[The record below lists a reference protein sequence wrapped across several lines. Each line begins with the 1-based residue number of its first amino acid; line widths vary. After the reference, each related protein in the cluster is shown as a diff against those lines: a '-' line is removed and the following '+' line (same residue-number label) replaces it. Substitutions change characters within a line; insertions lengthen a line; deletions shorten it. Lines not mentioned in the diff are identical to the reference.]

1 MNKLPKELYFDI
13 IKHSNITE
21 VKNICNQNNQFR
33 NFCKQYKSNISKMLL
48 DRYNVHYNDPTDFV
62 YIMNNVDKNDY
73 ILPESD
79 KYKKR
84 INYHGILKLYLK
96 FYNTTYIICIGKNI
110 TNIPSYPN
118 LEQLLCGNNKL
129 TRLPNYRK
137 LKYLNCGSNQLT
149 QLPIYPKLTEL
160 QCNNNQLTQLHDYP
174 KLTELY
180 CNNNLLT
187 QLPNYPK
194 LEYLKC
200 NDNQLTQLP
209 NYPDLK
215 NLECYNNRITQFANY
230 RLVTFAIINSQRI
243 PQSEKDIL
251 LGLIKNIDD
260 N

>member
-13 IKHSNITE
+13 IKQSDIIE
-21 VKNICNQNNQFR
+21 VKNICNQDNQFR
-33 NFCKQYKSNISKMLL
+33 NFCKQYKSSISKMLL

-73 ILPESD
+73 ILLESD

-96 FYNTTYIICIGKNI
+96 FYNSTYIICIGKNI

-118 LEQLLCGNNKL
+118 LEKLLCGH
-129 TRLPNYRK
+129 
-137 LKYLNCGSNQLT
+137 NQLT
-149 QLPIYPKLTEL
+149 GLPIYPNLKGLNCYNNRITKLPNYPDLKNLE
-160 QCNNNQLTQLHDYP
+160 CNNNQ
-174 KLTELY
+174 
-180 CNNNLLT
+180 LT

-194 LEYLKC
+194 LNYLNC
-200 NDNQLTQLP
+200 NDNLLIQLP

-215 NLECYNNRITQFANY
+215 NLECNNNQLTELSNYPKLEYLECYNNRISKFANY
-230 RLVTFAIINSQRI
+230 RSVTFAIINSQRI

-251 LGLIKNIDD
+251 IDSRKKSY
-260 N
+260 